1 MKRKILIIL
10 LLVFVCNMSFAQNPD
25 INLLQNINLNRNK
38 AFDPSLKFVTNTTI
52 PISVASP
59 LLIYSIGFIQKD
71 ATLKQKGLFIG
82 EAFIGTTIITLAMKY
97 SVNRDRPFVTY
108 PFIDQATS
116 ATTPSFPSG
125 HTSSAFSTATSL
137 SLVFP
142 KWYVIA
148 PSFLWAGTVGYS
160 RMSFGVH
167 YPSDVL
173 VGAIVGAGTAF
184 LTYKLNSW
192 IRKKY
197 QKENYL

>member
-1 MKRKILIIL
+1 MRIIL
-10 LLVFVCNMSFAQNPD
+10 TVLIVMFSLVGSVSAQNPD

-38 AFDPSLKFVTNTTI
+38 VFDPSLKFVTNTTI

-59 LLIYSIGFIQKD
+59 FLVYSAGFISKD
-71 ATLKQKGLFIG
+71 ATLKQKGLFIA
-82 EAFIGTTIITLAMKY
+82 ESFIGTTIITLAMKY

-116 ATTPSFPSG
+116 ATTSSFPSG

-160 RMSFGVH
+160 RMSLGVH
-167 YPSDVL
+167 YPSDVF
-173 VGAIVGAGTAF
+173 VGAIIGAGTAF
-184 LTYKLNSW
+184 LTYKINSW
-192 IRKKY
+192 IRKKREV
-197 QKENYL
+197 ENLL